1 MIKKYIIRKDSE
13 FKVITDFELDDKEKK
28 IINNAIAVELIRKLL
43 YNTDKITKSEFKD
56 IVKNAYGSV
65 KINLNLS

>member
-1 MIKKYIIRKDSE
+1 M
-13 FKVITDFELDDKEKK
+13 ITDFELDDKEKK

-43 YNTDKITKSEFKD
+43 YNTDKITKSKFKD

>member
-1 MIKKYIIRKDSE
+1 M
-13 FKVITDFELDDKEKK
+13 ITDFELDDKEKK

-56 IVKNAYGSV
+56 IFKNAYGSV

>member
-1 MIKKYIIRKDSE
+1 M
-13 FKVITDFELDDKEKK
+13 ITDFELDDKEKK
-28 IINNAIAVELIRKLL
+28 IINTAIAVELIRKLL
-43 YNTDKITKSEFKD
+43 YNTDKITKTEFKD

>member
-1 MIKKYIIRKDSE
+1 M
-13 FKVITDFELDDKEKK
+13 ITDFELDDKEKK

-56 IVKNAYGSV
+56 IVKNA
-65 KINLNLS
+65 

>member
-1 MIKKYIIRKDSE
+1 M
-13 FKVITDFELDDKEKK
+13 ITDFELADKEKK

>member
-1 MIKKYIIRKDSE
+1 MIK
-13 FKVITDFELDDKEKK
+13 DFELDKDEKK

-43 YNTDKITKSEFKD
+43 YKTDKISKAEFKD

>member
-1 MIKKYIIRKDSE
+1 M
-13 FKVITDFELDDKEKK
+13 ITDFELDDKEKK

-43 YNTDKITKSEFKD
+43 YNTDTITKAEFKD